1 MEISYNYYGFV
12 GDSFTIVKGGQ
23 EGKYLPFLKKPS
35 NT

>member
-12 GDSFTIVKGGQ
+12 GDSFIIVK
-23 EGKYLPFLKKPS
+23 EVKRVSTYHFLKPS